1 MVSENQSSWNSKTE
15 NERSSSDGQ
24 NKSQLKDSTNSDER
38 ENDRSEEPSD
48 YSNSYEAD
56 TEASTLF
63 DESDDLITSSTIK
76 GDDANSDINNGI

>member
-15 NERSSSDGQ
+15 NERSSSDVQ
-24 NKSQLKDSTNSDER
+24 NESQLKDSTNPDER
-38 ENDRSEEPSD
+38 EDARSEEPSD
-48 YSNSYEAD
+48 YPDSYETD
-56 TEASTLF
+56 TEPSTLF